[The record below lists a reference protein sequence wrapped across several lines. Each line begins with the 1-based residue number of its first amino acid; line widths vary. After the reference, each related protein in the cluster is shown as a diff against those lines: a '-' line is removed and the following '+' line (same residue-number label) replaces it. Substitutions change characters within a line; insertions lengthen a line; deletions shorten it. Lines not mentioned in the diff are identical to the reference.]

1 MWNPDSWLQKHLY
14 SKNMNKIL
22 FIFSIVLT
30 GLLSCTNENSPKQ
43 LFNGEAID
51 QWQARGD
58 LSMEEHQLRMGEG
71 SSLLLKKGN
80 YTDFELLIRAS
91 IIDNGKGY
99 VAFHTDEKE
108 EKGYR
113 VALNNDMEDS
123 EWWTRTGSL
132 LGVRNLTKST
142 VKSNEVF
149 DMTIRVEGK
158 AIVISLNGSPVVE
171 YIEPASPF
179 RTAQNAQQ
187 LLSKGKFAVHCTEGA
202 LLIESITV
210 TPLKD
215 QVDHAAQMAS
225 AIDETTDH
233 IIRLHQ
239 ENFPVLDYHVHLKG
253 ITAAQAAEQSRH
265 YGINYA
271 LAPNCGIGFPI
282 TTDAEV
288 MQYLEAMQGQPF
300 IQAMQGEGREWPQTF
315 SKAVRD
321 QFDYVFTDALT
332 FTDTKGRRTRLWI
345 PEEVFIENEDQYMD
359 LIVQKIVDVMQ
370 EPMDV
375 YVNPNFLPDVM
386 NDRYDEFWTAER
398 MEKVIEAMVATG
410 KVLEI
415 NHRYKIPNKE
425 FIQKAKEA
433 GLKFTFGTN
442 NADGDFGKLEYC
454 IQMKDECGI
463 TAADMYKPDI
473 KE

>member
-1 MWNPDSWLQKHLY
+1 
-14 SKNMNKIL
+14 MNNIL
-22 FIFSIVLT
+22 FVFSIILT
-30 GLLSCTNENSPKQ
+30 GMISCSGGNSPK
-43 LFNGEAID
+43 LLLSGESTAQWHSQGELTLKD
-51 QWQARGD
+51 Q
-58 LSMEEHQLRMGEG
+58 MLRMEEG
-71 SSLLLKKGN
+71 SSIFLKKGN
-80 YTDFELLIRAS
+80 YTDFELHVLAS
-91 IIDNGKGY
+91 TVNNGKGY
-99 VAFHTDEKE
+99 IAFHTDDKG

-113 VALNNDMEDS
+113 VALNNDLKS
-123 EWWTRTGSL
+123 AEWWTKTGSL

-142 VKSNEVF
+142 VKANESF

-158 AIVISLNGSPVVE
+158 AITVSVNGSPVVE
-171 YIEPASPF
+171 YIEPESPY

-187 LLSKGKFAVHCTEGA
+187 LLSKGKFAVHCTEDA
-202 LLIESITV
+202 ILIESITV
-210 TPLKD
+210 TPLNSK
-215 QVDHAAQMAS
+215 VDPATQMAS
-225 AIDETTDH
+225 AIDETTDE

-253 ITAAQAAEQSRH
+253 ITAEQAAEQSRR

-282 TTDAEV
+282 TNDAEV
-288 MQYLEAMQGQPF
+288 IQYLEAMQGQPF
-300 IQAMQGEGREWPQTF
+300 IQAMQGEGREWPETF
-315 SKAVRD
+315 SKEVRD
-321 QFDYVFTDALT
+321 RFDYVFTDALT

-345 PEEVFIENEDQYMD
+345 PEEVFIENEEQYMD

-386 NDRYDEFWTAER
+386 NDRYDEFWTEER
-398 MEKVIEAMVATG
+398 MDKVIAAMAAAG
-410 KVLEI
+410 KALEI
-415 NHRYKIPNKE
+415 NHRYKIPNKA
-425 FIQKAKEA
+425 FILKAKQA

-454 IQMKDECGI
+454 IRMKDECGI